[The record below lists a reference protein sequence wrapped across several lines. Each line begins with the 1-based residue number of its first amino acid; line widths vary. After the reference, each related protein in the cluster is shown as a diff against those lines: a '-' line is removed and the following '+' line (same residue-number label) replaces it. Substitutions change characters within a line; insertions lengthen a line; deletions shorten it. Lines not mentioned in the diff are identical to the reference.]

1 MRYLVAFAALLVG
14 VACINVAEPRQLIL
28 RYRIT
33 AFACDTPCIGPIRT
47 PIDSASRGDTVWIEH
62 VIELAGTLDTTFEA
76 TVRPDCR
83 ENVAIEF
90 GGGIVATAPAP
101 PTCPDS
107 TAPQVFEA
115 GTPVVRL
122 TRWGVDAGLTPGGHV
137 ILGRIMVEP
146 SLEPRLAFK
155 VR

>member
-1 MRYLVAFAALLVG
+1 VFG
-14 VACINVAEPRQLIL
+14 
-28 RYRIT
+28 
-33 AFACDTPCIGPIRT
+33 CDNPCIGPIRT

-62 VIELAGTLDTTFEA
+62 VIQLVGTLDTTIDG
-76 TVRPDCR
+76 TVRPDCT

-90 GGGIVATAPAP
+90 GGSVVATAPAP

-107 TAPQVFEA
+107 TAQQEFVV
-115 GTPVVRL
+115 GTPVTRL

-146 SLEPRLAFK
+146 SLEPRLAFT